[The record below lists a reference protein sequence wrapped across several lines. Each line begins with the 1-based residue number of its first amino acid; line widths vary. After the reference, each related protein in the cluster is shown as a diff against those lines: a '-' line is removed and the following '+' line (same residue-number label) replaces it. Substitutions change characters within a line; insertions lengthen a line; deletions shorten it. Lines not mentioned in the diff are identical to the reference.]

1 MSQQYARPGRY
12 PGRAPAQHPTA
23 ADVRR
28 YPAYY
33 ISGPGRPA
41 AEATQCGHGYRLTD
55 SCPCCP

>member
-1 MSQQYARPGRY
+1 MTTRPTVPSRPKK
-12 PGRAPAQHPTA
+12 PGKVTA

-41 AEATQCGHGYRLTD
+41 AEATQCEHGYRLTD